1 MRIFSVLLGLALA
14 TALHAG
20 NVVSEFTLDNGM
32 KILVKTDR
40 RAPIAVSQ
48 VWYKV
53 GSSYEPQGVTGV
65 SHALEHMM
73 FKGTEELGP
82 NEFSRIIS
90 KNGGEDNAFTGRDYT
105 TYFQTLAADRLD
117 VAFRLEADRMQNL
130 KLDAEEFLKELDV
143 VKEERRLRTEDKP
156 TSLTFEKFNAVAY
169 RSLPYRQPVIG
180 WMADLNQMTVD
191 DLADWYARWYSPS
204 NATLVVV
211 GDVDPDEIH
220 RMAKETFGKVA
231 ARKVLPVKKG
241 EEPKQRGVTRLTVK
255 VPAQQPYLV
264 MGYKV
269 PTVATAEESWEPYA
283 LDVLAAVLD
292 GGSSSRLDRELERGS
307 QIAASADASYSAFTR
322 LSGMLMLDGI
332 PSDGHSVKELEA
344 ALLDQVK
351 RLREQLVSKEEL
363 ERIVRQTVASKVFEQ
378 DSVFYQ
384 AMQLGL
390 LETVGLDWRLA
401 DSYVDDLKA
410 VTAEQV
416 QAVARKYLVDDN
428 LTVANLEPQPMN
440 ETVAGRT
447 TSGGNHDRN

>member
-1 MRIFSVLLGLALA
+1 MRIISVLLGLTMV
-14 TALHAG
+14 TAVSAADP
-20 NVVSEFTLDNGM
+20 VSEFTLNNGM
-32 KILVKTDR
+32 KVLVKVDR

-65 SHALEHMM
+65 SHVLEHMM

-130 KLDAEEFLKELDV
+130 TLDAGEFAKELDV

-156 TSLTFEKFNAVAY
+156 TSLTYEKFNAVAY

-180 WMADLNQMTVD
+180 WMADLDQMTVD

-211 GDVDPDEIH
+211 GDVDPEEIH
-220 RMAKETFGKVA
+220 RMAQDTFGKVA
-231 ARKVLPVKKG
+231 ARKVLPVKDG
-241 EEPKQRGVTRLTVK
+241 QEPEQRGLTRLTVK
-255 VPAQQPYLV
+255 VPAQQPYLL

-283 LDVLAAVLD
+283 LDVLAEVLD

-322 LSGMLMLDGI
+322 LSGMLTLDGI
-332 PSDGHSVKELEA
+332 PSEGHSVSELET
-344 ALLDQVK
+344 ALLAQIT
-351 RLREQLVSKEEL
+351 RLREQPISKEEL
-363 ERIVRQTVASKVFEQ
+363 ERVVRQTVASKVFEK
-378 DSVFYQ
+378 DSVFSQ
-384 AMQLGL
+384 AMQLGVL
-390 LETVGLDWRLA
+390 VTVGLDWRLA
-401 DSYVDDLKA
+401 DTYVDNLKA

-416 QAVARKYLVDDN
+416 QAVARKYLIEDN
-428 LTVANLEPQPMN
+428 LTVAELDPQPMGQA
-440 ETVAGRT
+440 VASRATPGGSHGR
-447 TSGGNHDRN
+447 H